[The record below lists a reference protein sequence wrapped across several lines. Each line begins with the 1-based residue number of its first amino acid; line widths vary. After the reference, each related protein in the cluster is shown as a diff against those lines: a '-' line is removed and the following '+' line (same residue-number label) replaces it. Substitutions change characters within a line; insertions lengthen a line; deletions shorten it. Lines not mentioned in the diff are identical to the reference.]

1 MPLLSFA
8 ALVTCHRRF
17 SSSPPSGHFRRLSR
31 RLGIAAMTSSI
42 LLSIAAPSSTQA
54 ATDNASQAEGVL
66 LNIVSLASAR
76 LATATPIAQW
86 KWQNK
91 QPVVDPQ
98 QDKADAGVMTDL
110 IKEATHFGLTTDYAT
125 SFFSDQ
131 TSANNQFQS
140 ALFDQWHHDSP
151 PPPPDETALQD
162 ARGNVYQI
170 SEAMLAALAQ
180 VQTISQQAECPIW
193 LSHAQTRWVTQMTT
207 LSPAQQAALKTA
219 LRHVCRDGIGGTA

>member
-1 MPLLSFA
+1 MTLPSFA
-8 ALVTCHRRF
+8 VVARRF
-17 SSSPPSGHFRRLSR
+17 SARPPSKYGFPSSR
-31 RLGIAAMTSSI
+31 RQGIAAMTACALI
-42 LLSIAAPSSTQA
+42 SIALPMSTQA

-91 QPVVDPQ
+91 QAVVDPQ
-98 QDKADAGVMTDL
+98 QDKADAGVMRDL
-110 IKEATHFGLTTDYAT
+110 VKEATHFGLTADYAT
-125 SFFSDQ
+125 SFFNDQ
-131 TSANNQFQS
+131 TIANNQLQS
-140 ALFDQWHHDSP
+140 ALFDQWHHDGP

-180 VQTISQQAECPIW
+180 AQTISQQAECPIW
-193 LSHAQTRWVTQMTT
+193 LSKAQTRWVTQMTT
-207 LSPAQQAALKTA
+207 LSPTQQAALKTA
-219 LRHVCRDGIGGTA
+219 LRNVCRGGIGGTA